1 MIVSVRVPFAPGV
14 FVDEAAAEG
23 VKGQFTT
30 VLFGGHAILGAVR
43 DAKVMGDL
51 GNQTLWMELEAD
63 EFPGLPD
70 LVIPEPEVTGP
81 PAEVVL
87 DWSHAEVEPD
97 VPR

>member
-1 MIVSVRVPFAPGV
+1 MILSARIPFAPGV
-14 FVDEAAAEG
+14 FVAESAAESI
-23 VKGQFTT
+23 KGQYTT
-30 VLFGGHAILGAVR
+30 VLFGGHAILGTVR

-51 GNQTLWMELEAD
+51 GNQALWMELEAE

-81 PAEVVL
+81 PPAVVL
-87 DWSHAEVEPD
+87 DWSQAEVEPD